1 MLKRFGLSFIF
12 TYALIHSFEGVG
24 KMKFEMQKAT
34 MLAENI
40 TSFIR
45 FVEAHYENKKAFYG
59 QPDKWFQ
66 VKLFIEEFKFHI
78 VASELLRINRFT
90 WDEKYTKHLVNQIH
104 EGMMVIEE
112 YINRNYN
119 DLFLLSGR
127 IHTLKN
133 LRQPF
138 VVEKSNG

>member
-1 MLKRFGLSFIF
+1 
-12 TYALIHSFEGVG
+12 
-24 KMKFEMQKAT
+24 